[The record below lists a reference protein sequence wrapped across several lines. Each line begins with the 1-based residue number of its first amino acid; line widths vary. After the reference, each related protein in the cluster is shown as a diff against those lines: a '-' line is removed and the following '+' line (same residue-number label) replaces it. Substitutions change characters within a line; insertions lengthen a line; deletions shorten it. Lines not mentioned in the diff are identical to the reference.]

1 VIRFRLSLV
10 SLLACALVVLT
21 SCGLDTF
28 IYFYPV
34 SQYLNWPSEDSAY
47 NYFSFRTSDEKNG
60 DNVYFKGYEIYYR
73 IYNNSSTRSSDV
85 SSIATYNTNNP
96 TTAYTYLIDTKKYVR
111 MNAQTRLSNYPL
123 FSASTTNQTVVI
135 RFLDYG
141 IYSAGVTVDGANYG
155 LALRT
160 IDNLSKDQTAYTFT
174 YDEIQSSDSDVSYS
188 TWDDATQKKWYVQAF
203 VMAYGYDE
211 SYKVIYSSVFNIG
224 YITIRAT

>member
-1 VIRFRLSLV
+1 MSRFRFSLFILS
-10 SLLACALVVLT
+10 ACAFVSLT

-34 SQYLNWPSEDSAY
+34 SQYLVWPSGDELY

-85 SSIATYNTNNP
+85 SAISTYNTNNP

-123 FSASTTNQTVVI
+123 ISASTTNQTVVI
-135 RFLDYG
+135 RFLNYG
-141 IYSAGVTVDGANYG
+141 IYSAGITIDGTSYG

-160 IDNLSKDQTAYTFT
+160 IDNLSKDQAVYTFA
-174 YDEIQSSDSDVSYS
+174 YDEIQSSNSDVSYS
-188 TWDDATQKKWYVQAF
+188 TWDDASKKKWYVQAF

-211 SYKVIYSSVFNIG
+211 SYKVIYSAVFNIG
-224 YITIRAT
+224 YVTIPAS